1 MLGWQDTRPLTTA
14 TTPDRAKNLADKPG
28 LKTLQDVLLTFPT
41 RYARLGTSDQLD
53 MLVPGEMYTCV
64 AQILGV
70 EQKEN
75 FSGRGPRTFIRF
87 RFTDGSVQMESALFG
102 NPKMH
107 LGVIQ
112 PGAILLLHGK
122 LDTFRNQ
129 WQLKNPSY
137 VTIDPGPSARFGAY
151 GSLKTIVTIAGSQEA
166 AEELLRMPYLPGYP
180 RKRGTSTAELIGVV
194 DQVLRGPLAP
204 TPGGETIPEM
214 LPDPT
219 VTGTYADGA
228 GGEVAA
234 GSVPAWPTG
243 ADGAPLI
250 RFDAALRGIHQPPE
264 EGPGAAI
271 ERLKFNEALELQLI
285 MALRAADSTRRT
297 SPRVDALHSE
307 LLASFIHSL
316 PYRLSEGQTSAWDR
330 VAEALDSTV
339 PANLMLQGDV
349 GSGKT
354 LIAAL
359 AMVAAAD
366 AGLQCAFIAPTE
378 VLAVQHAQTL
388 TRLVEGLPITIT
400 VLTGSQSSEVRRQS
414 LLDIVS
420 GQAHIVVGT
429 HALIQDSVEFFNL
442 GLVVVDEQ
450 HRFGV
455 RQRDYLKNKA
465 AAGKTPHM
473 LVMTATPIP
482 RSVAM
487 TMFGDLEPIVLPGLP
502 SGRGEVR
509 TAVVQAGRRAWVD
522 RMWQRISEDVAA
534 GHQAF
539 VVVPRIEGE
548 DGVLAWAEK
557 LASGPLAH
565 CTVDVLHGKMAPEEK
580 AAAMAGFA
588 EGRTDVLVA
597 TTVIEVGVDVP
608 NATVMVII
616 DAENFG
622 VSQLHQLRGRI
633 GRGSADGWCMLH
645 TTTLPGSA
653 SYDRLEAVAATT
665 DGFALAELDLE
676 QRTEG
681 DILGD
686 DQSGAGSRR
695 ASLLNL
701 ASDGEIIMRAKD
713 YAQELV
719 AKQEE
724 LARRLVADIEL
735 EDQAYIQRG

>member
-28 LKTLQDVLLTFPT
+28 LSTLQDVLLTFPT

-64 AQILGV
+64 AQISGV
-70 EQKEN
+70 EQKDN

-166 AEELLRMPYLPGYP
+166 AQELLRMPYLPGYP

-194 DQVLRGPLAP
+194 DQILRGPLAP

-214 LPDPT
+214 LPDPAAP
-219 VTGTYADGA
+219 GGGADVL
-228 GGEVAA
+228 GGEAA
-234 GSVPAWPTG
+234 ADSVPAWPTG

-285 MALRAADSTRRT
+285 MALRAADATRRT

-307 LLASFIHSL
+307 LLATFIHSL
-316 PYRLSEGQTSAWDR
+316 PYRLSEGQKSAWNR
-330 VAEALDSTV
+330 VAEALASSE

-400 VLTGSQSSEVRRQS
+400 VLTGSQSSDVRHRS
-414 LLDIVS
+414 LLDIIS

-487 TMFGDLEPIVLPGLP
+487 TMFGDLEPILLPGLP

-548 DGVLAWAEK
+548 DGVLAWTEK

-580 AAAMAGFA
+580 ATAMAGFA

-645 TTTLPGSA
+645 TTALPGSA
-653 SYDRLEAVAATT
+653 SYDRLESVAATT

-695 ASLLNL
+695 ARLLNL

-713 YAQELV
+713 YARGLV
-719 AKQEE
+719 EKQEE

-735 EDQAYIQRG
+735 EDQEYIQRG